1 MSVNSSPSIY
11 KYSENVFIKKI
22 QGYFYLMKPRVMTLV
37 IFTAFVGMML
47 APETV
52 SPIKYL
58 YILLSITLG
67 AGSSAAINM
76 WFDEDIDKSMERTKE
91 RPIPLGIITKNE
103 ALIFGF
109 ITGFLSLV
117 IMFLFSNI
125 LATGLL
131 LFTIL
136 FYVFIYTFW
145 LKRIT
150 SLNIVIGG
158 AAGAIP
164 PIIGWASVI
173 PEVSFLSF
181 SMFLIIFFWT
191 PPHFWA
197 LSVYRFN
204 DYEKV
209 KIPMLPN
216 VTGIEDTKNQ
226 IVYYTIILIILS
238 YLPCLSNSIG
248 YIYLFITS
256 ILNIILIFNALKL
269 RKSKEIKNIAN
280 IEGLRFFAV
289 TIFYLFSVFASLL
302 IDNLFSI

>member
-1 MSVNSSPSIY
+1 MI
-11 KYSENVFIKKI
+11 
-22 QGYFYLMKPRVMTLV
+22 LV

-52 SPIKYL
+52 SPIQYFN
-58 YILLSITLG
+58 ILLSITLG

-91 RPIPLGIITKNE
+91 RPIPLGIISKNE
-103 ALIFGF
+103 ALVFGILTGLISLF
-109 ITGFLSLV
+109 IMYF
-117 IMFLFSNI
+117 FSNL
-125 LATGLL
+125 LATSLL

-136 FYVFIYTFW
+136 FYVFVYTIW

-164 PIIGWASVI
+164 PVIGWASVI
-173 PEVSFLSF
+173 PEISFLAI

-209 KIPMLPN
+209 KVPMLPN
-216 VTGIEDTKNQ
+216 VTSIGDTKNQ
-226 IVYYTIILIILS
+226 IVYYTIILVILS
-238 YLPCLSNSIG
+238 YVPFLSNSIS
-248 YIYLFITS
+248 YIYILIATP
-256 ILNIILIFNALKL
+256 LNIILILNAFKLK
-269 RKSKEIKNIAN
+269 KSKEIKNIAN
-280 IEGLRFFAV
+280 SEGLRFFAI
-289 TIFYLFSVFASLL
+289 TIFYLFSIFASLL
-302 IDNLFSI
+302 IDNLVSI

>member
-1 MSVNSSPSIY
+1 
-11 KYSENVFIKKI
+11 
-22 QGYFYLMKPRVMTLV
+22 MKPRVMILV

-47 APETV
+47 APDNIT
-52 SPIKYL
+52 PIKSF

-76 WFDEDIDKSMERTKE
+76 WFDEDIDRSMERTKE
-91 RPIPLGIITKNE
+91 RPIPLGIISKNE
-103 ALIFGF
+103 ALIFGI
-109 ITGFLSLV
+109 ITSIVSLLV
-117 IMFLFSNI
+117 MYFFANT

-145 LKRIT
+145 LKRMT
-150 SLNIVIGG
+150 PLNIVIGG

-164 PIIGWASVI
+164 PIIGWASII
-173 PEVSFLSF
+173 PEISFLSS

-209 KIPMLPN
+209 KVPMLPN
-216 VTGIEDTKNQ
+216 VTSIQDTKNQ
-226 IVYYTIILIILS
+226 IVYYTFILIALS
-238 YLPCLSNSIG
+238 YLPFFSNLIG
-248 YIYLFITS
+248 YIYLFAATL
-256 ILNIILIFNALKL
+256 LNIILIMNALKL
-269 RKSKEIKNIAN
+269 KRSKEIKNIAN
-280 IEGLRFFAV
+280 KEGLRFFAI
-289 TIFYLFSVFASLL
+289 TIFYLFSIFASLL
-302 IDNLFSI
+302 IDNLIKI

>member
-1 MSVNSSPSIY
+1 MSNSSSVY
-11 KYSENVFIKKI
+11 KYSENVFIKKL
-22 QGYFYLMKPRVMTLV
+22 QGYFYLMKPRVMILV

-47 APETV
+47 APETI
-52 SPIKYL
+52 SPAISF

-67 AGSSAAINM
+67 AGSSAAVNM

-91 RPIPLGIITKNE
+91 RPIPLGIISKNE
-103 ALIFGF
+103 GLIFG
-109 ITGFLSLV
+109 IVTGIISIL
-117 IMFLFSNI
+117 IMYFFSNI

-136 FYVFIYTFW
+136 FYIFIYTFW
-145 LKRIT
+145 LKRAT

-173 PEVSFLSF
+173 PEISFLSI

-197 LSVYRFN
+197 LSVYRFT

-209 KIPMLPN
+209 KVPMLPN
-216 VTGIEDTKNQ
+216 VTSIAETKNQ
-226 IVYYTIILIILS
+226 IIYYTIILIALS
-238 YLPCLSNSIG
+238 YLPFFSSLIG
-248 YIYLFITS
+248 YLYLLGATVLNIFLFI
-256 ILNIILIFNALKL
+256 NALKL
-269 RKSKEIKNIAN
+269 KKSKEIKNVAN
-280 IEGLRFFAV
+280 KEGLRFFAI
-289 TIFYLFSVFASLL
+289 TIFYLFSIFLCLL
-302 IDNLFSI
+302 IDNLVRL

>member
-1 MSVNSSPSIY
+1 
-11 KYSENVFIKKI
+11 
-22 QGYFYLMKPRVMTLV
+22 MKPRVMILV

-47 APETV
+47 APETI
-52 SPIKYL
+52 SPINYFFV
-58 YILLSITLG
+58 LLSITLG

-76 WFDEDIDKSMERTKE
+76 WFDEDIDKTMERTKT
-91 RPIPLGIITKNE
+91 RPIPLGIISKSE
-103 ALIFGF
+103 ALVFGLL
-109 ITGFLSLV
+109 TGILSLF
-117 IMFLFSNI
+117 IMYYYSNT

-136 FYVFIYTFW
+136 FYIVIYTFW
-145 LKRIT
+145 LKRTT

-173 PEVSFLSF
+173 PEISYLAIM
-181 SMFLIIFFWT
+181 MFLIIFFWT

-209 KIPMLPN
+209 KVPMLPN
-216 VTGIEDTKNQ
+216 VKSIQDTKNQ

-238 YLPCLSNSIG
+238 YTPLYSNLIS
-248 YIYLFITS
+248 YIYLFIAS
-256 ILNIILIFNALKL
+256 ILNLVLIINAFKLKNT
-269 RKSKEIKNIAN
+269 KEIENKPNT
-280 IEGLRFFAV
+280 EGLRFFAL
-289 TIFYLFSVFASLL
+289 TIFYLFSLFGALL
-302 IDNLFSI
+302 IDNLILL